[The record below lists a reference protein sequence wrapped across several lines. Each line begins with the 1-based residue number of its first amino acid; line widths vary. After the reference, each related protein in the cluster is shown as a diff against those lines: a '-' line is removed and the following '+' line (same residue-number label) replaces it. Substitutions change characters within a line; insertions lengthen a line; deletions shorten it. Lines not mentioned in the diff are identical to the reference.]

1 MLKKNRAEGCH
12 TVLFLLLFYNVTIH
26 EEGIG
31 VIEQDYF
38 GLRLPEIPAL
48 IYMLSTVVRKLRK
61 SASRC

>member
-1 MLKKNRAEGCH
+1 MLKKEPCGGLPH
-12 TVLFLLLFYNVTIH
+12 GLFCAFYNVTIH